1 MRMTPGEVKKEKIAY
16 IKSECNGPK
25 SDLMR
30 LHSKLQDISP
40 SHAAKLD
47 KIIAELEYWQN
58 S

>member
-1 MRMTPGEVKKEKIAY
+1 MTPGEVKKEKIAY